1 MYLTPFML
9 SQNIALDNAL
19 STIQVIHQ
27 IISKVNGVIEF
38 VNNLEVNSNK
48 YTDEQIE
55 LLHGIVTDELS
66 EVESNLKNLIKTNS
80 NDIANIKSELVE
92 LHSTINELNEDI
104 KSNTDL
110 IFSNYNVLILKI
122 AELKEYIDSTING
135 LTVKVFSPVTGYRT
149 NIQTALNDIFN
160 LYQMD
165 FGNISLKYVNKI
177 LENIVT
183 IGNVNYNLSNI
194 KFKHVKGL
202 PTTLS
207 NFKLY
212 KNPDTKIDIS
222 IKQTF
227 NDSHSYSFYQIV
239 DIIIK
244 AISKDNSGLTLSQIS
259 QSVSSMLYSS
269 LGFYYTEYIPKNRA
283 WV

>member
-55 LLHGIVTDELS
+55 LLHGIVKDELS
-66 EVESNLKNLIKTNS
+66 EVESNLKNLIQTNS
-80 NDIANIKSELVE
+80 NDIANIKSELVV
-92 LHSTINELNEDI
+92 LHSTIKELNADI

-122 AELKEYIDSTING
+122 AELKEYIDSFING
-135 LTVKVFSPVTGYRT
+135 LTVKVFSPVTGYQT

-165 FGNISLKYVNKI
+165 FGNISFKYVNKI
-177 LENIVT
+177 FKNIVT

-202 PTTLS
+202 ATTLS
-207 NFKLY
+207 TFKLY
-212 KNPDTKIDIS
+212 KNSDTNIDVT

-227 NDSHSYSFYQIV
+227 KDSHSYSFYQIV
-239 DIIIK
+239 DVIIK
-244 AISKDNSGLTLSQIS
+244 AISKDNTGLTLSQIS

-283 WV
+283 WS